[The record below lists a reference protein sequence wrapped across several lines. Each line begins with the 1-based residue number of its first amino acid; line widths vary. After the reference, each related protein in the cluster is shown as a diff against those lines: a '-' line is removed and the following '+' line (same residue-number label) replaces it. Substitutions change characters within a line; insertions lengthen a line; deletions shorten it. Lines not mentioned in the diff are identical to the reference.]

1 MAPNDILF
9 EGGGGGI
16 LVQPQQQ
23 AKSVVDNASAIR
35 QSGNP
40 DLEVTRYALTWSLIP
55 SDDGASPIIR
65 TEMEIDF
72 SASNGATYGKA
83 FKSIAS
89 STVKNVVVVQT
100 GTALRQNTFERDGYQ
115 FVEWWFIEPL
125 TSKAR
130 ILITYDIHDGVAG
143 CATNV
148 YCNSFGCIPSEEVSD
163 YDADSSYLMPG
174 TCSESFSASWANLWK
189 VPVANVTYRFILPGE
204 DTFSTQYID
213 YSLFLKSTEEPS
225 EGASCTYY
233 RIQNLQV
240 NSNGKQQYYVECE
253 QLDTNRMTSPDRP
266 TFTWYLNNSSDGSLS
281 HCRNECSSSGGPLT
295 YVQIGVIIVFTLI
308 GFVLLALCVR
318 KGNGYMRRR
327 GQASG
332 QPQRGRMNEV
342 NATERTTPT
351 EKNNVITNEEVEQLP
366 LIQFGAAEAD
376 VEAVIE
382 KYNRTFKTTAKSDP
396 YTEEEEHTHNH
407 KTNNFGQKVAFSACD
422 SCSICICD
430 LKEGEQVRLLP
441 HCGHVFHNDCIKQWL
456 TEQKRSCPLCQEIV
470 G

>member
-40 DLEVTRYALTWSLIP
+40 DLGVTLYDLTWRLIP
-55 SDDGASPIIR
+55 SDDGASSIIR
-65 TEMEIDF
+65 TVMEIQF

-89 STVKNVVVVQT
+89 STVKNVVVVQDGMT

-143 CATNV
+143 CAPPTNV
-148 YCNSFGCIPSEEVSD
+148 YCNSLGCIPSIEGTD
-163 YDADSSYLMPG
+163 YYADSPFYVSAS
-174 TCSESFSASWANLWK
+174 CSESFSASWANMWK
-189 VPVANVTYRFILPGE
+189 VPVANVRYRFILPE
-204 DTFSTQYID
+204 DTFSTQYSY
-213 YSLFLKSTEEPS
+213 YSLSFKRTEEPS
-225 EGASCTYY
+225 EGASCTYQY
-233 RIQNLQV
+233 WV
-240 NSNGKQQYYVECE
+240 YSNGKQQYYVECE
-253 QLDTNRMTSPDRP
+253 QLDTNRRP
-266 TFTWYLNNSSDGSLS
+266 TFTW
-281 HCRNECSSSGGPLT
+281 GPLT
-295 YVQIGVIIVFTLI
+295 NVQIGVIIVFTLI

-327 GQASG
+327 GQAYG

-342 NATERTTPT
+342 NATERITPT
-351 EKNNVITNEEVEQLP
+351 EKKNVITNEEVEQLP

-376 VEAVIE
+376 LQQRISILTPASAGTQML
-382 KYNRTFKTTAKSDP
+382 YN
-396 YTEEEEHTHNH
+396 
-407 KTNNFGQKVAFSACD
+407 
-422 SCSICICD
+422 
-430 LKEGEQVRLLP
+430 
-441 HCGHVFHNDCIKQWL
+441 
-456 TEQKRSCPLCQEIV
+456 
-470 G
+470 